1 MDYKDVVL
9 TKEEIQFLKLLSKG
23 EPLYPKQK
31 IESKLFPFVCEYSNG
46 KQDKYG
52 QFITDGRYVLSDEGK
67 RYLLYYS
74 SATRKHRVS
83 ELRGWITTVIAVLAF
98 ILSILS
104 LSWQV
109 YSWQSTESQKQ
120 EATTMVAHGF
130 LYIQ

>member
-1 MDYKDVVL
+1 MDYKDFVL

-23 EPLYPKQK
+23 EPLYPKQE
-31 IESKLFPFVCEYSNG
+31 IENKLLPFREHSNG
-46 KQDKYG
+46 DKDELG
-52 QFITDGRYVLSDEGK
+52 QFIPDGRYVLSDEGK
-67 RYLLYYS
+67 RYLLYYD

-120 EATTMVAHGF
+120 EAATTAADA
-130 LYIQ
+130 LSYIQ